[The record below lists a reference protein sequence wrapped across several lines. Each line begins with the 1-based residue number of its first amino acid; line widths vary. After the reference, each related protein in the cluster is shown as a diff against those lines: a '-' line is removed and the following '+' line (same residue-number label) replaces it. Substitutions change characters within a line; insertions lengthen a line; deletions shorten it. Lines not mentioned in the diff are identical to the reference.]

1 VIRVF
6 TLKFQSRDSA
16 VQFLRKV
23 MDLTQYRLIL
33 VGERSLEVWK
43 IESSPLELLLF
54 WVQ

>member
-1 VIRVF
+1 VKRLFTVTFKSRVE
-6 TLKFQSRDSA
+6 A
-16 VQFLRKV
+16 VQFLEKV

-54 WVQ
+54 SVQ